1 MKLSN
6 HAYFGCVKLYG
17 FGNIGLLA
25 FWVPCTTILAIT
37 FLENVF
43 RKYFAYHLVQHE
55 ILSHV
60 TYWKG
65 VKGDK
70 GQRSTR

>member
-1 MKLSN
+1 MASEIL
-6 HAYFGCVKLYG
+6 A
-17 FGNIGLLA
+17 LL
-25 FWVPCTTILAIT
+25 FSSFLGTILAIT

-43 RKYFAYHLVQHE
+43 RRYFAYHLVQHE

-65 VKGDK
+65 VKGVK

>member
-1 MKLSN
+1 MASEIL
-6 HAYFGCVKLYG
+6 A
-17 FGNIGLLA
+17 LLFSA

-43 RKYFAYHLVQHE
+43 RRYNAYHLVRHE
-55 ILSHV
+55 ILFHM

-70 GQRSTR
+70 SQRSTR